1 MNADGTDAHSIT
13 SGADV
18 LGPAWSPDGTRIAYL
33 DWATRTVEVMNA
45 DGSDASPVYPLGIQF
60 VPGWQ
65 PRGDR
70 LD

>member
-1 MNADGTDAHSIT
+1 MNADGTD
-13 SGADV
+13 V
-18 LGPAWSPDGTRIAYL
+18 
-33 DWATRTVEVMNA
+33 
-45 DGSDASPVYPLGIQF
+45 SPVHPLGIQF